1 MPIRIALISPA
12 GGGKDFIAEYLV
24 KEYGFSRYAF
34 ADNVKKVAKQ
44 WFPDL
49 YSNNNKPRA
58 MLQKIGTDF
67 RMIDSSVWIKSMFN
81 DIDNEA
87 DDRLKLGYQ
96 EENIVVTDCRM
107 PNEYAALK
115 ERGFIFI
122 KIEVDDQIRIQRLL
136 DRGDKFTQEDLKHST
151 ESFYDTFECD
161 YSLFNYG
168 EKQLAYDSADEIIE
182 MIEEYSGVPVVS

>member
-1 MPIRIALISPA
+1 MAIRIALISPA
-12 GGGKDFIAEYLV
+12 GGGKDFIADYLV
-24 KEYGFSRYAF
+24 KEYGFTRYAF

-49 YSNNNKPRA
+49 YSSNNKPRA

-67 RMIDSSVWIKSMFN
+67 RMIDSNVWIKSMFD
-81 DIDNEA
+81 DIDDESE
-87 DDRLKLGYQ
+87 DRLKLGYQ
-96 EENIVVTDCRM
+96 EENVVVTDCRM

-122 KIEVDDQIRIQRLL
+122 KINVDDQTRMKRLL
-136 DRGDKFTQEDLKHST
+136 DRGDTFTEEDLKHST
-151 ESFYDTFECD
+151 ESFYDTFECN

-168 EKQLAYDSADEIIE
+168 DKQLAYDSTDEIIE
-182 MIEEYSGVPVVS
+182 SIEEHSGVPIVS